1 MVSLKSLGVIMKNQR
16 ILRRKKQVKLNKK
29 RVERNKK
36 RNKIKKY
43 DYLEK
48 TMENSTKKKRQ
59 LKSNKYN
66 AQPAQVPSVQPVLK
80 HSS

>member
-1 MVSLKSLGVIMKNQR
+1 MKNQR

-43 DYLEK
+43 DFLEK

-66 AQPAQVPSVQPVLK
+66 VQPAQVPSAQPVLK